1 MTRPRKP
8 NDLMLA
14 PVAVAID
21 QNLQQIREKTPA
33 EIGEALALSLDIID
47 SGAGG
52 QAQRAEW
59 IRRYA
64 VHMIELHNWD
74 ARVTD
79 DGARL
84 RLEGGSVTVDLGL
97 SASIL
102 RYITDDV

>member
-1 MTRPRKP
+1 
-8 NDLMLA
+8 
-14 PVAVAID
+14 
-21 QNLQQIREKTPA
+21 
-33 EIGEALALSLDIID
+33 
-47 SGAGG
+47 
-52 QAQRAEW
+52 
-59 IRRYA
+59 
-64 VHMIELHNWD
+64 MIELHNWD